1 MRVAIAGASAL
12 TAEGH
17 VMNLGDEAIA
27 DTLGAAVAQ
36 HASVSR
42 VATALNVRL
51 RGGAPPSGRFSP
63 RPVLGLEREVAAA
76 DAVLIGGGTMLQED
90 VLPRHRLA
98 VRGLLRYQLAV
109 SLACIARRTPYA
121 YALVGAEM
129 LDRPGARRVAKFLIE
144 HAACVAVR
152 DGPSARMVRALASPK
167 RLVVGADA
175 VFLAPW
181 PSCPAVARSR
191 IAVSLRIDCSGEALR
206 LLAQGIDEMF
216 PDTGILLVPTDRRLN
231 ADARKLR
238 EFRSI
243 LAAPERALCFPP
255 TGNWRELVH
264 ELESC
269 RLAVGM
275 RMHFIM
281 FAVLA
286 GAPSIGIA
294 PSLKLRSFAQD
305 SGVRLID
312 GSDTQAL
319 GAALVGAVPVE
330 QKVIE
335 ALRRRAEF
343 GLAECLTA
351 VAR

>member
-1 MRVAIAGASAL
+1 MRVAIAGAAAL

-27 DTLGAAVAQ
+27 ETLGAAVAQ

-42 VATALNVRL
+42 VVTALNVRL
-51 RGGAPPSGRFSP
+51 AGGAPPSGRFTP
-63 RPVLGLEREVAAA
+63 RPVLALEREVAEA

-109 SLACIARRTPYA
+109 GLACMARRTPYA
-121 YALVGAEM
+121 YALVGAET
-129 LDRPGARRVAKFLIE
+129 LARPGARRVAKFLVQ

-152 DGPSARMVRALASPK
+152 DGRSARTVRALASPK
-167 RLVVGADA
+167 RLAVGADA
-175 VFLAPW
+175 VFLSAW
-181 PSCPAVARSR
+181 PSDLVAARSR
-191 IAVSLRIDCSGEALR
+191 IAVSLRIDCSSDTLR
-206 LLAQGIDEMF
+206 VLAQGLDQMF
-216 PDTGILLVPTDRRLN
+216 PEAGILLVATDRRPN
-231 ADARKLR
+231 ADAGRLR
-238 EFRSI
+238 EFQSL
-243 LAAPERALCFPP
+243 LAAPERALWFPP
-255 TGNWRELVH
+255 TGGWRELVR

-275 RMHFIM
+275 RMHFVM

-286 GAPSIGIA
+286 GAPCIGLA

-305 SGVRLID
+305 SGVRLIE
-312 GSDTQAL
+312 GSDTQEL
-319 GAALVGAVPVE
+319 QAALIGAVPIE
-330 QKVIE
+330 RKVIE

-343 GLAECLTA
+343 GLAECLAA

>member
-1 MRVAIAGASAL
+1 MRVAIAGAAAL

-17 VMNLGDEAIA
+17 IMNLGDEAIA
-27 DTLGAAVAQ
+27 DALGAAVAQ

-42 VATALNVRL
+42 VVTALNVRL
-51 RGGAPPSGRFSP
+51 AGRAPPSGRFSP
-63 RPVLGLEREVAAA
+63 RPVLGLEREVAEA

-90 VLPRHRLA
+90 VLPRYRLA

-152 DGPSARMVRALASPK
+152 DGPSARIVRALGSPK
-167 RLVVGADA
+167 RLAVGADA
-175 VFLAPW
+175 VFLAA
-181 PSCPAVARSR
+181 SSSPAAGRSR
-191 IAVSLRIDCSGEALR
+191 IAVSLRIDCSSEALR
-206 LLAQGIDEMF
+206 RLAQGLDELF
-216 PDTGILLVPTDRRLN
+216 PDAGILLVPTDRRLN

-238 EFRSI
+238 EFRSV
-243 LAAPERALCFPP
+243 LAAPERALWFPP
-255 TGNWRELVH
+255 TGGWRELVH

-286 GAPSIGIA
+286 GAPSIGLA
-294 PSLKLRSFAQD
+294 PSLKLRSFSQD
-305 SGVRLID
+305 SGVRLIED
-312 GSDTQAL
+312 SDTRAL
-319 GAALVGAVPVE
+319 LAAFGGAVPVE
-330 QKVIE
+330 QQVIE
-335 ALRRRAEF
+335 ALRGRAEF
-343 GLAECLTA
+343 GLAECLAA

>member
-1 MRVAIAGASAL
+1 MRVAIAGAAAL

-42 VATALNVRL
+42 VVTALNVRL
-51 RGGAPPSGRFSP
+51 TGGAPPPGRFSP
-63 RPVLGLEREVAAA
+63 RPVLALEREVAEA

-90 VLPRHRLA
+90 VLPRRRLA

-129 LDRPGARRVAKFLIE
+129 LDRPGARRVAKFLVE

-175 VFLAPW
+175 VFLAAW
-181 PSCPAVARSR
+181 PACPAVARNR
-191 IAVSLRIDCSGEALR
+191 IAVSLRIDCGSEALR
-206 LLAQGIDEMF
+206 LLAQGLDELF
-216 PDTGILLVPTDRRLN
+216 PDAGILLVPTDRRVN
-231 ADARKLR
+231 ADTSKLR

-255 TGNWRELVH
+255 TGSWRELVH

-286 GAPSIGIA
+286 GAPSIGLA
-294 PSLKLRSFAQD
+294 PSRKLRSFAQD
-305 SGVRLID
+305 SGVRLSD
-312 GSDTQAL
+312 GSDMHAL
-319 GAALVGAVPVE
+319 LAAVAGAVPVE
-330 QKVIE
+330 RKVIE
-335 ALRRRAEF
+335 ALRSRAEF
-343 GLAECLTA
+343 GLAECLAA

>member
-1 MRVAIAGASAL
+1 MRVVIAGAAAL

-27 DTLGAAVAQ
+27 DTLGTAVAQ
-36 HASVSR
+36 YASVSR
-42 VATALNVRL
+42 VVTALNVRL
-51 RGGAPPSGRFSP
+51 AGGAPPSGRFSP
-63 RPVLGLEREVAAA
+63 RPVVGLEREVAEA

-109 SLACIARRTPYA
+109 GLACMARRTPYA

-152 DGPSARMVRALASPK
+152 DGPSARTVRALGSPK
-167 RLVVGADA
+167 RLAVGADA
-175 VFLAPW
+175 VFLAAW
-181 PSCPAVARSR
+181 PSYPAVARSR
-191 IAVSLRIDCSGEALR
+191 IAVNLRIDCSSDALR
-206 LLAQGIDEMF
+206 LLAHGLDEMF
-216 PDTGILLVPTDRRLN
+216 PDAGILLVPTDRRLN

-238 EFRSI
+238 EFRSV
-243 LAAPERALCFPP
+243 LAAPERALWFPP
-255 TGNWRELVH
+255 TGGWRELVH

-281 FAVLA
+281 FAALA
-286 GAPSIGIA
+286 GAPCIGLV
-294 PSLKLRSFAQD
+294 PSHKLCSFAQD

-319 GAALVGAVPVE
+319 LAELVGAVPVE
-330 QKVIE
+330 QRVIE
-335 ALRRRAEF
+335 ALRGRAEF
-343 GLAECLTA
+343 GLAECLAA